1 MKKVLISALLFTIF
15 AVCLLN
21 AQTSTGTSVEKL
33 DPALDAIVSP
43 NARIEIL
50 KADYFGNVEGP
61 LWVKEGLSGYILIS
75 DIASNDIYKW
85 TPDGKL
91 SVFLQRTGF
100 SGSDTSALQTARYIG
115 GYNGRFYG
123 VAFGS

>member
-1 MKKVLISALLFTIF
+1 MSKFLISLLVLVF
-15 AVCLLN
+15 AVCLVS
-21 AQTSTGTSVEKL
+21 AQTPRGSSVEKL
-33 DPALDAIVSP
+33 DPALDSVVSP

-50 KADYFGNVEGP
+50 KSDYFGNVEGP
-61 LWVKEGLSGYILIS
+61 LWVKDGQSGYILIS

-85 TPDGKL
+85 TLDGKL
-91 SVFLQRTGF
+91 SLFLQKTGF
-100 SGSDTSALQTARYIG
+100 SGPDTSVLQAAGYVG